1 MELFRQ
7 AVLGYTGQAML
18 GSKFQTRDMGLSLS
32 TKEYATKAVQLF
44 LLQRKLLARP
54 WVVVVISLVM
64 MVLKMIV
71 MMKVVV
77 IVVAAAGVSRDR
89 GPMRWWQWR
98 RSGRR

>member
-1 MELFRQ
+1 MDKDLLEKE
-7 AVLGYTGQAML
+7 ML
-18 GSKFQTRDMGLSLS
+18 GRDVTSPILI
-32 TKEYATKAVQLF
+32 F
-44 LLQRKLLARP
+44 LQRKLLARP
-54 WVVVVISLVM
+54 WVVMVISLVM
-64 MVLKMIV
+64 MVMKMIV

>member
-1 MELFRQ
+1 M
-7 AVLGYTGQAML
+7 GYTGQAML

-44 LLQRKLLARP
+44 LSQRKFLARP

-64 MVLKMIV
+64 MVV

>member
-1 MELFRQ
+1 
-7 AVLGYTGQAML
+7 ML
-18 GSKFQTRDMGLSLS
+18 GSKFQMRDMGLSLS

-54 WVVVVISLVM
+54 WVVMVVVISLVI
-64 MVLKMIV
+64 MVMKMIV

-89 GPMRWWQWR
+89 GPVRWWQWR

>member
-1 MELFRQ
+1 MPALLFGMTG
-7 AVLGYTGQAML
+7 LGDYE
-18 GSKFQTRDMGLSLS
+18 KFYAPCAGRKGRDVTSPI
-32 TKEYATKAVQLF
+32 VIF
-44 LLQRKLLARP
+44 LQRKLLARP
-54 WVVVVISLVM
+54 WVVVMVISLVM
-64 MVLKMIV
+64 MVMKMIV